1 MVYVVKELKNGTSTE
16 SKTSITALEE
26 RTVDQ
31 EPVVYENK
39 LVYDWPYPFA
49 EISYPRDYFLSKL

>member
-39 LVYDWPYPFA
+39 LVYD
-49 EISYPRDYFLSKL
+49 